1 MESGARGQKVAR
13 FGLYE
18 ADVRQRVLT
27 KAGLK
32 VRLQDQ
38 PFQVLAL
45 LLERP
50 GELVTREEIQQKLW
64 PADTYVAF
72 DDGLNTAIKKLRS
85 ALSDTADNPRFIE
98 TVPRRGY
105 RFVAPVNVLPDPQLA
120 TGIQRQAIAPLPSE
134 SDPSQAKF
142 PVLQG
147 LNHDTDNGHVS
158 STGITNGQVGT
169 AASAVPT
176 RVSSRAKLGR
186 YPAAG
191 VILLAALSAVGFYYR
206 AHRARPLTDK
216 DTVVITDFTNSTG
229 DPVFDDTLKTALSV
243 SLDQSPFLSV
253 LSDNK
258 VASTLKLMTRRPDT
272 RLTPEIARELCQRA
286 GSEVYIAG
294 SIASL
299 GSQYVL
305 ELKAVNC
312 QSGEPLAQE
321 QATANGKEK
330 VLDTLETAASK
341 LRGQLGESLASV
353 QKLDAPLEQAT
364 TSSLEAL
371 KAYSLGLKVSQEE
384 GQSAALPY
392 HQHAIEL
399 DPQFAVGFAEVGDD
413 YFGLG
418 ELGRASGYYTKAFQL
433 RDHASEREKLAITAD
448 YYRNVTG
455 EVDKAVQTLQ
465 EWIATYPRDYT
476 AHAKLGTAYSKEGQF
491 EKAAEAYRDAIRL
504 APDYVGVYGN
514 LANALI
520 SLQRFDEVEQTAA
533 QEQARKLDDETS
545 RAALYAVAFLRG
557 DGGGMAEQ
565 QQWFVGRPEQDWGL
579 SLASDAEAYAGHL
592 HRARELSRRSLDTAV
607 RNDSKETGAI
617 WLENSALREAAF
629 GNLTHAKQT
638 AEAGL
643 KLVPTSQ
650 AVAVEATLAYAM
662 AGDRARAESLAQD
675 LNKLYPLDTQMQS
688 LWLPAIRA
696 QLALNRGD
704 ATTALSSLQPALPPI
719 EYGQIM
725 FLSNLSCL
733 YPTYIRGEAYLE
745 AGRGAAA
752 AAEFQKILDHSGIVW
767 NCWTGAL
774 ARLGVARA
782 NALQAGIGYVRTSR
796 FGRGASQASLDRRGH
811 NFAANAPAG
820 SSADSGIANRDA
832 ARVRALAAY
841 KDFLTLWKDADI
853 DTDIPIYQQ
862 AKAEYAALR

>member
-1 MESGARGQKVAR
+1 MEFGARGQKVAR

-27 KAGLK
+27 KGGLK

-105 RFVAPVNVLPDPQLA
+105 RFVAPVNILPEPQLA
-120 TGIQRQAIAPLPSE
+120 TGNQGQATAPLHS
-134 SDPSQAKF
+134 
-142 PVLQG
+142 
-147 LNHDTDNGHVS
+147 
-158 STGITNGQVGT
+158 GITNGHVGE

-176 RVSSRAKLGR
+176 RVSSRAKLGW
-186 YPAAG
+186 YPAGG
-191 VILLAALSAVGFYYR
+191 VILLAALTAVGFYYR
-206 AHRARPLTDK
+206 AHRAKPLTDK
-216 DTVVITDFTNSTG
+216 DTVVITDFANSTG

-243 SLDQSPFLSV
+243 SLDQSPFLNV

-258 VASTLKLMTRRPDT
+258 VASTLKLMTRPPDT
-272 RLTPEIARELCQRA
+272 RLTPEVARELCQRA

-305 ELKAVNC
+305 GLKAVNC
-312 QSGEPLAQE
+312 QSGEALAQE

-364 TSSLEAL
+364 TYSLEAL

-392 HQHAIEL
+392 HLRAIEL
-399 DPQFAVGFAEVGDD
+399 DPKFAIGFAEVGDD

-433 RDHASEREKLAITAD
+433 RDHASEREKLAITSD

-455 EVDKAVQTLQ
+455 EVDKAVRTLQ

-520 SLQRFDEVEQTAA
+520 WSQRFDEVEHTAA
-533 QEQARKLDDETS
+533 EEQARKLDDDTT

-557 DGGGMAEQ
+557 DVGGMAKQ

-579 SLASDAEAYAGHL
+579 SLASDTEAYAGHL
-592 HRARELSRRSLDTAV
+592 RIARELTRRSLDTAV
-607 RNDSKETGAI
+607 RNDSRETGAI

-629 GNLTHAKQT
+629 GNLTQAKQT

-650 AVAVEATLAYAM
+650 AVAVEASLAYAM

-675 LNKLYPLDTQMQS
+675 LNKRYPLDTQMQS

-704 ATTALSSLQPALPPI
+704 ATTAVSSLQPALPPI
-719 EYGQIM
+719 EYGEIM

-733 YPTYIRGEAYLE
+733 YPTYIRGEAYL
-745 AGRGAAA
+745 ALGHGVAA
-752 AAEFQKILDHSGIVW
+752 AAEFQKILDHNGIVW

-774 ARLGVARA
+774 AHLGVARA
-782 NALQAGIGYVRTSR
+782 NALEAGIGYVRSSR
-796 FGRGASQASLDRRGH
+796 IGTGGSQASPDRTGQAGR
-811 NFAANAPAG
+811 NFAANATAG
-820 SSADSGIANRDA
+820 SSADSGIGSSLAGRDA

-841 KDFLTLWKDADI
+841 EDFLTLWKDADI
-853 DTDIPIYQQ
+853 DTDIPIFKQ